1 MIPYG
6 DEWRA
11 IHEAKQRELEE
22 EIAVLKEENAKLK
35 IALAHAREPVGWGQH
50 LPGVD
55 KNGKEMDD

>member
-11 IHEAKQRELEE
+11 IHEAEKRKLEE
-22 EIAVLKEENAKLK
+22 ELEVLREENAKLR
-35 IALAHAREPVGWGQH
+35 IALWRAKEPVGWGEH